1 MRTRAVL
8 SVVADQFKSEFAN
21 KHLNQGR
28 AEGRAEGQAEG
39 RAESII
45 DFLETRGIKVPEAD
59 RARITTCQDI
69 DQLTVWV
76 RRAATVT
83 SVDELFA

>member
-1 MRTRAVL
+1 ML

-28 AEGRAEGQAEG
+28 AEGQAAG

-69 DQLTVWV
+69 DQLTAWV